1 MRVWMKRIFLLAVM
15 ACYLTFAY
23 LLYQRWVMTEHA
35 QRGPVPFTAL
45 IGEPTASSTMSASQL
60 EQLNRRVKWSAVLTP
75 LWVADSLT
83 VCAHV
88 SLLIVQHTW
97 RPLPSSLNARI
108 EHASGALRA
117 VLYAVF
123 KVLLIGRLSAPMDG
137 APALSAA
144 ALAAAPTASPSLD
157 GMESAESVDGGI
169 DGAAGAATVRSWW
182 LIFAPIYAAAILQM
196 VLHSCKTLEGG
207 ETLFRGRES
216 SRPRRR
222 PGFALTLD
230 DTLAFNISLHLNGG
244 ARAAAYACVANAALG
259 AAF

>member
-23 LLYQRWVMTEHA
+23 LLYQRWVMTEHM
-35 QRGPVPFTAL
+35 QRGPVPFAAL
-45 IGEPTASSTMSASQL
+45 VGEPTAAALMSGSQL
-60 EQLNRRVKWSAVLTP
+60 EQIKRRVKWGAVLTP

-97 RPLPSSLNARI
+97 RPLPTSLNARI

-123 KVLLIGRLSAPMDG
+123 KALLIGRLSAPTTN
-137 APALSAA
+137 APTTSAPTTSAA
-144 ALAAAPTASPSLD
+144 GLAAAPSSSLD
-157 GMESAESVDGGI
+157 GMDGDDAESI

-244 ARAAAYACVANAALG
+244 KRGCVAV
-259 AAF
+259 